1 MLGFVRQIQCFE
13 KTSTSI
19 TLPVST
25 LVTVTKPF
33 FEEKPRFCQ
42 LPSTATARSLFP
54 SFSSTASR
62 TASAILCSQ
71 VSLVACSKM
80 WLYFEN
86 FVGGG
91 GRFMIPQNILADSAP
106 LPMHRIAYT
115 SRVFS
120 S

>member
-1 MLGFVRQIQCFE
+1 M
-13 KTSTSI
+13 
-19 TLPVST
+19 
-25 LVTVTKPF
+25 TVTKPF

-42 LPSTATARSLFP
+42 TINSNSKVPFP